1 MGKPLLVMLL
11 GLLVA
16 GLLGTGVW
24 LGLTVRSGWADASRA
39 LQAASL
45 LEDDLRSTL
54 TGGASQR
61 QALQDAH
68 THAREL
74 EEASTRAL
82 ARLGWLRVLRPLP
95 WVGPRVQGGLLF
107 LDAGRYGGRIAQR
120 LAEALEQ
127 VVTVGMEEAP
137 GAPDAVLLRRALQ
150 EAAPAL
156 RQAQED
162 LPALAH
168 TLEAARGTPLGRTYA
183 RRLETLLPA
192 VETAV
197 ALGQVSPQALEHI
210 LALSSG
216 LEVLRRWSAD
226 PLLALTDPA
235 STRPLLAQ
243 VQGDAAAL
251 SQALDV
257 ALRRLEA
264 APQQK
269 EAARLLLQ
277 TTLVL
282 HRTLASLEELSAL
295 AESAWEHG
303 PLSQAFATQ
312 TGERL
317 QRARESLASAQQEV
331 ASLRL
336 LLGEKQ
342 EGVSLGRLVGQ
353 ALEGSA
359 FSLERLE
366 ASLATAQGVVD
377 FLWGFLGYDRPRTYL
392 LIAQNQNEI
401 RPTGGFIGY
410 AVRFTLDRGTLKDLV
425 LQDSTEID
433 PDPLLKNPRPPD
445 FIYWYLWMD
454 RLLFRDANWNPHFPS
469 SAAALA
475 EIYAQWTGVKVD
487 GVIATTK
494 AMTLDITG
502 ILGDIQVPGHPGP
515 LTRQVAEEY
524 TEGQRSYLGRG
535 RSSRPPGTP
544 CEGKR
549 CFDEDLFFALMERL
563 QEGLPPQA
571 RQALVRLVGEQV
583 RRKDLLLHLFDPQ
596 IAPLVWEM
604 GWNGA
609 VRQVDHDY
617 LMVVDNA
624 LPGHERKWASRS
636 WEYRLALALDRPLE
650 ADLRLRYTHIGKPLQ
665 EVCRQADWKA
675 STCYW
680 NFFQVLL
687 PRWAIDI
694 DAPPVP
700 LHEGTEKLAW
710 GYTDAD
716 SLRLVRHAGEGL
728 TGLIEVGAY
737 LTVESGT
744 VVTVPIRYRLSPQV
758 LRPLGGERYEYRLL
772 VQKQPGIDDD
782 EITVAVRLPQGAH
795 LTQALPQPTQ
805 RQGDWLVWRMTLLTD
820 ITLVVVFT
828 APSP

>member
-1 MGKPLLVMLL
+1 MSKPLVLVLL
-11 GLLVA
+11 GALVA
-16 GLLGTGVW
+16 GVLGTGVW
-24 LGLTVRSGWADASRA
+24 LGLTVRSGLADASQA
-39 LQAASL
+39 MQAASA
-45 LEDDLRSTL
+45 LEGAFRSAL
-54 TGGASQR
+54 AGGAGQR
-61 QALQDAH
+61 QALKDAH
-68 THAREL
+68 TSAREL
-74 EEASTRAL
+74 EEASARAL

-95 WVGPRVQGGLLF
+95 WVGVRVQGALLF
-107 LDAGRYGGRIAQR
+107 LEAGRYGGRIAQS
-120 LAEALEQ
+120 LTDALER
-127 VVTVGMEEAP
+127 VVVVGLEEAP
-137 GAPDAVLLRRALQ
+137 GVDATVRLRRALQ

-156 RQAQED
+156 RQAQD
-162 LPALAH
+162 NLPALAN
-168 TLEAARGTPLGRTYA
+168 TLEAAVATPLGRTYA
-183 RRLETLLPA
+183 GRLETLLPA

-197 ALGQVSPQALEHI
+197 ALGQVSPQALEQAV
-210 LALSSG
+210 ALSSG
-216 LEVLRRWSAD
+216 LEVLRRWNAD
-226 PLLALTDPA
+226 PLVALTDPA

-251 SQALDV
+251 SQALEV
-257 ALRRLEA
+257 ALKRLEA
-264 APQQK
+264 DPQQR

-277 TTLVL
+277 TTLLL
-282 HRTLASLEELSAL
+282 HRTLASLEGLTNL
-295 AESAWEHG
+295 AESVWEHG
-303 PLSQAFATQ
+303 PLSPAFATE
-312 TGERL
+312 TRERL
-317 QRARESLASAQQEV
+317 QRAREGLASAQQE
-331 ASLRL
+331 ATTLRL
-336 LLGEKQ
+336 LLGEQQ
-342 EGVSLGRLVGQ
+342 EGVSLRRLVGQ

-366 ASLATAQGVVD
+366 ANLATAQGVVD

-410 AVRFTLDRGTLKDLV
+410 AVRFTLDRGTLTDLI

-433 PDPLLKNPRPPD
+433 PEPLLKNPRPPD

-454 RLLFRDANWNPHFPS
+454 RLLFRDANWNAHFPA

-502 ILGDIQVPGHPGP
+502 IVGDIRVPGHPQP

-524 TEGQRSYLGRG
+524 AEGQRPYVGKGRPTRG
-535 RSSRPPGTP
+535 GVP

-549 CFDEDLFFALMERL
+549 CFDEDLFLALVERL
-563 QEGLPPQA
+563 KGGMPYEA
-571 RQALVRLVGEQV
+571 RQALVRLLVEQV
-583 RRKDLLLHLFDPQ
+583 RRKDLLLHLFDPELST
-596 IAPLVWEM
+596 LVWEL

-609 VRQVDHDY
+609 IRQVDHDY
-617 LMVVDNA
+617 LMIVDNA

-636 WEYRLALALDRPLE
+636 WEYRVALALDRPLE
-650 ADLRLRYTHIGKPLQ
+650 ADLRLRYTHRGKPLQ

-694 DAPPVP
+694 DVPPVP

-716 SLRLVRHAGEGL
+716 SLRLLRHAGEGL
-728 TGLIEVGAY
+728 TGLVEVGAY

-758 LRPLGGERYEYRLL
+758 LRPLGSGRYEYRLL
-772 VQKQPGIDDD
+772 VQKQPGVDDD
-782 EITVAVRLPQGAH
+782 EVTVWIRLPDGAS
-795 LTQALPQPTQ
+795 LIQALPQPTQ
-805 RQGDWLVWRMTLLTD
+805 RQGEWLVWRMTLLTD
-820 ITLVVVFT
+820 TTLVVVFT
-828 APSP
+828 APAK